1 MKVRKF
7 VLFYAHL
14 HGLYSLQHNIDCMML
29 NYNLKYEIINSLS
42 LWFFVW
48 MHFACCQ
55 ESPISTIKYYCSKR
69 YIAHN

>member
-14 HGLYSLQHNIDCMML
+14 HGLYGLQHNIDCMML

-42 LWFFVW
+42 LWFL
-48 MHFACCQ
+48 
-55 ESPISTIKYYCSKR
+55 SG
-69 YIAHN
+69 YILPTVKNLPFLR